1 MYTVPTGLGGL
12 DENVFSLSPSSI
24 LFSLFYS
31 LSSWFFSLYKFRVW
45 VYLPSIWDYSGF
57 LNSSPYH
64 SSLYSLLIRSMQ
76 YLYHIF
82 TMNLLLKALIVTGIC
97 TVTGKY
103 ISKKIT
109 TFGLFIPDL
118 LKVIPKSDYCLLKG
132 QCHNILPQ
140 FLSNSYHSLPLF
152 HTLKYFAYG
161 QD

>member
-1 MYTVPTGLGGL
+1 
-12 DENVFSLSPSSI
+12 
-24 LFSLFYS
+24 
-31 LSSWFFSLYKFRVW
+31 
-45 VYLPSIWDYSGF
+45 
-57 LNSSPYH
+57 
-64 SSLYSLLIRSMQ
+64 
-76 YLYHIF
+76 
-82 TMNLLLKALIVTGIC
+82 MNLLLKALIVTGIC

-103 ISKKIT
+103 IIKKIT